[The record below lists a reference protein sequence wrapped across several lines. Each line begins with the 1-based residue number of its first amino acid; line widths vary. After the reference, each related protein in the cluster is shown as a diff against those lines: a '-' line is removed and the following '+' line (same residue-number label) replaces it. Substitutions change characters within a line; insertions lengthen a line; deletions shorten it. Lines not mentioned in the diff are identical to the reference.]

1 MGALLSGSCTICL
14 QGAVYLTLGLKAHI
28 PTSPG
33 SEVLSSGFLQY
44 EIFRDTATFYLRSR
58 RSWRGRTQPKF
69 VICANASL
77 RYVFR
82 SSEVWDLG
90 QGRQR
95 VCLTE
100 GLSSITGAISV
111 LSHITSDG
119 WVKAVSFGAQPKLI
133 SNELMLALPLHV
145 MYPHLKSRT
154 LAPAA
159 LVLAAFVTGYNLF
172 NIIRSYLITQK

>member
-14 QGAVYLTLGLKAHI
+14 QGAVYLTQ
-28 PTSPG
+28 G
-33 SEVLSSGFLQY
+33 SYPDMSRQWSGVFGFLQY
-44 EIFRDTATFYLRSR
+44 EIFRDTATVYLRR
-58 RSWRGRTQPKF
+58 PWRGSTQPKF

-90 QGRQR
+90 QGMQR

-100 GLSSITGAISV
+100 GLSSITGAISL
-111 LSHITSDG
+111 LSHITSDR

-145 MYPHLKSRT
+145 MHPHLKSRT
-154 LAPAA
+154 LAPVA

-172 NIIRSYLITQK
+172 IIIRSYLITEQ